1 MAQAAAVRGRGPGP
15 AAGPEDPGESGP
27 LRRCI
32 ATRQVLPKAEMIR
45 FVVDPGGTLV
55 PDLAGSLPGRGLWLR
70 ADRDIVALAARRNL
84 FAKAARRPVA
94 VPAGLMDQVERLLTR
109 RCLDLLG
116 LARRSGLA
124 VAGFEAVQAW
134 VSAGRAALLLAASDA
149 GSEGQRKVRAA
160 ARCRQGREPAVV
172 ALFTGAELAAA
183 LGRDA
188 AVAHAAVAP
197 GRIAERLAAEARRL
211 AGMRFGDGMQAE
223 GFSAAEAVRR
233 GPAGEGAAGDGV
245 ELG

>member
-1 MAQAAAVRGRGPGP
+1 MGTPGDIGGGVGRARHA
-15 AAGPEDPGESGP
+15 AAGPAGGAPAEDAGP

-32 ATRQVLPKAEMIR
+32 ATREVLPKASMIR
-45 FVVDPGGTLV
+45 FVAGPDGVVL
-55 PDLAGSLPGRGLWLR
+55 PDLAGELPGRGLWLR

-84 FAKAARRPVA
+84 FARAARRPVV
-94 VPAGLMDQVERLLTR
+94 VPAGLVDQVERLLTR

-134 VSAGRAALLLAASDA
+134 LSAGRVGVLLAASDGGA
-149 GSEGQRKVRAA
+149 EGQRKLRAA
-160 ARCRQGREPAVV
+160 ARRRQGCDPAPVT
-172 ALFTGAELAAA
+172 LFTGAELAAA

-197 GRIAERLAAEARRL
+197 GRIADRIAAEAGRL
-211 AGMRFGDGMQAE
+211 AGLRFGGGLRAE
-223 GFSAAEAVRR
+223 GPGAADGSGR
-233 GPAGEGAAGDGV
+233 GPHVTAWS
-245 ELG
+245 